1 MLVTDRYSAY
11 NWYPVRW
18 RQLCWAHL
26 LRDFAGDA
34 GPWGRLPGSWGGL
47 AEAGI
52 PDVYVVA
59 SGARGYLTTLHVS
72 VLHDSGAPRGIMDI
86 RAGRWGGTNQEYGRA
101 GDPSR
106 SAVAQGERW
115 HAEGSWLP
123 FCRKHADGGV
133 DVATTAAPCLG
144 VSHRRLCSSA
154 PWGSGSISA
163 PHKPS

>member
-1 MLVTDRYSAY
+1 
-11 NWYPVRW
+11 
-18 RQLCWAHL
+18 
-26 LRDFAGDA
+26 
-34 GPWGRLPGSWGGL
+34 
-47 AEAGI
+47 
-52 PDVYVVA
+52 
-59 SGARGYLTTLHVS
+59 
-72 VLHDSGAPRGIMDI
+72 MDI

-115 HAEGSWLP
+115 HAECSWLP

-163 PHKPS
+163 PHEPSAGDRTAALSRSHQVRDRIRGRPTFPMLVETGSCLFKGEKPDLSWIT